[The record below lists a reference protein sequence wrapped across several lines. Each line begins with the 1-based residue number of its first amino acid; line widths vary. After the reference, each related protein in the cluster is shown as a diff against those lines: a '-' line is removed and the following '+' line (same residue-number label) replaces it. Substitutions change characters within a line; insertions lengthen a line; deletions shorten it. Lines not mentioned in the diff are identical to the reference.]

1 LNVKNRIRHVSLLK
15 DVLVF
20 LKFQDLFARP
30 YLGEKGFGIESV
42 TGWLP
47 HRSLLCSDE
56 RARAAL

>member
-1 LNVKNRIRHVSLLK
+1 
-15 DVLVF
+15 VLVF

-42 TGWLP
+42 IGWLP
-47 HRSLLCSDE
+47 HRSLPCSDE